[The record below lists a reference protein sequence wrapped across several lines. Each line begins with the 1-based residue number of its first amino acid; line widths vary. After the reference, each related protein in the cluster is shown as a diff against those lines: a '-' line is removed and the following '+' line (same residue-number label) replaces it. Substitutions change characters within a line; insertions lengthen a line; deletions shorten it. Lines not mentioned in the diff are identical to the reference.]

1 MNTSKIAKYGLLI
14 ALAMILSYVESLVPA
29 FFAIPGMKLGLTN
42 VVVLFALYAMDFK
55 SAIFINIIR
64 IILVGF
70 LFGNGMSILFSL
82 AGGLLSGVVMMLL
95 KRFSPLQII
104 TVSIAGGIAHNLGQI
119 LMAMILL
126 QTKSIAWYLIILWF
140 TGIGAGIVVGI
151 ISSEIVRRLPKA
163 GS

>member
-1 MNTSKIAKYGLLI
+1 MNTSKMAKYGLLV

-42 VVVLFALYAMDFK
+42 VVVLYALYAMDDK
-55 SAIFINIIR
+55 SAILINILR

-70 LFGNGMSILFSL
+70 MFGNGASILYSL
-82 AGGLLSGVVMMLL
+82 AGGILSGVIMMLF
-95 KRFSPLQII
+95 KRFLPLRIV
-104 TVSIAGGIAHNLGQI
+104 TVSVAGGIAHNLGQI
-119 LMAMILL
+119 LVAMLML

-140 TGIGAGIVVGI
+140 SGIGAGIVVGI

-163 GS
+163 DS

>member
-70 LFGNGMSILFSL
+70 LFGNLFI
-82 AGGLLSGVVMMLL
+82 
-95 KRFSPLQII
+95 K
-104 TVSIAGGIAHNLGQI
+104 
-119 LMAMILL
+119 
-126 QTKSIAWYLIILWF
+126 
-140 TGIGAGIVVGI
+140 
-151 ISSEIVRRLPKA
+151 
-163 GS
+163 

>member
-1 MNTSKIAKYGLLI
+1 MAKYGLLV

-42 VVVLFALYAMDFK
+42 VVVLYALYAMDDK
-55 SAIFINIIR
+55 SAILINILR

-70 LFGNGMSILFSL
+70 MFGNGASILYSL
-82 AGGLLSGVVMMLL
+82 AGGILSGVIMMLF
-95 KRFSPLQII
+95 KRFLPLRIV
-104 TVSIAGGIAHNLGQI
+104 TVSVAGGIAHNLGQI
-119 LMAMILL
+119 LVAMLML

-140 TGIGAGIVVGI
+140 SGIGAGIVVGI

-163 GS
+163 DS